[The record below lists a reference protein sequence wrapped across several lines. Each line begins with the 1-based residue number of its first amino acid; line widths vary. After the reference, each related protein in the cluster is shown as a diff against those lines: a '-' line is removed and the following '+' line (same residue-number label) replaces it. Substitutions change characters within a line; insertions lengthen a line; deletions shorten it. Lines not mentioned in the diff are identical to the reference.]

1 MAIQLG
7 FSGSINNSL
16 QIGDNVYY
24 VNTASVGG
32 FSTGAIPTPIG
43 TITNIQTGNFNSGVL
58 SGFYTTSD
66 LTLLGQTPDFIIT
79 INEVQPF
86 PPEAASLWDPNDP
99 NDDGL
104 GSSDDFI
111 MFSKDNKY
119 HASSIKG
126 YYASVKFFNDSTEK
140 AEMFASAVGY
150 EESSK

>member
-1 MAIQLG
+1 MAMQLG
-7 FSGSINNSL
+7 FSGSINSSL

-24 VNTASVGG
+24 VNTSSVGG
-32 FSTGAIPTPIG
+32 FNTGTSPTLIG
-43 TITNIQTGNFNSGVL
+43 SITSIQTGDFNSGIL
-58 SGFYTTSD
+58 SDFYTTSD

-86 PPEAASLWDPNDP
+86 PAQAASLWDPNDS

-104 GSSDDFI
+104 GSADDFI

-119 HASSIKG
+119 HTSSIKG